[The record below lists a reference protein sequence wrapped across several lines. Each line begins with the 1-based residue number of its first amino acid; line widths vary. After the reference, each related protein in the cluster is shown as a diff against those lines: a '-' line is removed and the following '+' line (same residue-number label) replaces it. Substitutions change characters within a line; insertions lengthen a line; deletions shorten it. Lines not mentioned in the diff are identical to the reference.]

1 MRAAVLCAPMV
12 FRSTAFF
19 CLFCWIAG
27 AQPASFEGVA
37 ENAVTH
43 EPLSNVHVR
52 LIAIRNAEAAE
63 LQTYGA
69 MSDRAGRFT
78 ISPIKDGSYIL
89 TPSLRGFIYTQP
101 KGGSLPFP
109 SVTIK
114 SGERLDFKLAMTPA
128 AAIVGRVVD
137 EYGDPVSHAS

>member
-1 MRAAVLCAPMV
+1 M
-12 FRSTAFF
+12 
-19 CLFCWIAG
+19 
-27 AQPASFEGVA
+27 
-37 ENAVTH
+37 
-43 EPLSNVHVR
+43 
-52 LIAIRNAEAAE
+52 AIRNAEAAD

-69 MSDRAGRFT
+69 MSDRAGRFS

-137 EYGDPVSHAS
+137 EYGDPVSHASVQVEPLTNDFVTGSPDLSGRPPSGTTDDRGMFRMSVAPEKYYVKASLPRG